1 MRKLGGLGGF
11 GMIMLVVVLAIVL
24 LVAARQWQALAPTA
38 IQVTTDP
45 DEAYAVDD
53 HGDPEAGQ
61 AIRSGQLPDLN
72 EMRQNTSAHAD
83 RLEEA
88 LEDIE

>member
-1 MRKLGGLGGF
+1 MRKISGLGGF

-24 LVAARQWQALAPTA
+24 LLVARQWQALAPTA

-53 HGDPEAGQ
+53 HGDPEAGE
-61 AIRSGQLPDLN
+61 AIRSGQLPDLG
-72 EMRQNTSAHAD
+72 EMRQSTSEHAD
-83 RLEEA
+83 RLEDA
-88 LEDIE
+88 LKEIE